1 MAPILL
7 GPWGWVILGLV
18 LIGGEV
24 LAPGIFLLW
33 LGLAALLTGA
43 VVGLVDLGW
52 QSEQAGEAV
61 RNGMTAAIQRVREAF
76 EADLQAKTND
86 ALDRGY
92 LNDAKTLLDEIY
104 SLARGAQSL
113 RRYRSL
119 RPNARPSPSGLTSC
133 PSPAPCAGR
142 GRRTSRPANGCCA
155 TGITWTRAPR
165 PRGRAPRSR

>member
-52 QSEQAGEAV
+52 Q
-61 RNGMTAAIQRVREAF
+61 TAALVFAGLSLVAVFTGRLLTRRKDE
-76 EADLQAKTND
+76 EPD
-86 ALDRGY
+86 AATG
-92 LNDAKTLLDEIY
+92 LND
-104 SLARGAQSL
+104 
-113 RRYRSL
+113 
-119 RPNARPSPSGLTSC
+119 
-133 PSPAPCAGR
+133 R
-142 GRRTSRPANGCCA
+142 GRRLIGRVFRLEA
-155 TGITWTRAPR
+155 TMTGGE
-165 PRGRAPRSR
+165 GRIRVDDSSWRVTGPELLAGSEVRVVRVDGATLVVEKA

>member
-52 QSEQAGEAV
+52 QAAALVFAGLSLVAV
-61 RNGMTAAIQRVREAF
+61 FTGRLLTRRKDEEPDAA
-76 EADLQAKTND
+76 T
-86 ALDRGY
+86 G
-92 LNDAKTLLDEIY
+92 LND
-104 SLARGAQSL
+104 
-113 RRYRSL
+113 
-119 RPNARPSPSGLTSC
+119 
-133 PSPAPCAGR
+133 R
-142 GRRTSRPANGCCA
+142 GRRLIGRVFRLEA
-155 TGITWTRAPR
+155 TMTGGE
-165 PRGRAPRSR
+165 GRIRVDDSSWRVTGPELLAGSEVRVVRVDGATLVVEKA